1 MIQQSTED
9 AGVFLTHLVQA
20 SWAKRLK
27 TSTVAFDIVQF
38 FPSLNYSMLTLI
50 LRHFGFSDCIIDFF
64 SNYSIGKLTQYSW
77 NLFISSACDANV
89 GVGSDFVHSL
99 ILSVLY
105 ITPLIHIFELGAQA
119 LNLNT
124 SILPFVDD
132 GLLISQGKT
141 YHTTLPELYS
151 SYRVVT
157 NLMVTFGLVTR
168 CHLSRLQ
175 LVEQLLLILSCLL

>member
-1 MIQQSTED
+1 
-9 AGVFLTHLVQA
+9 
-20 SWAKRLK
+20 
-27 TSTVAFDIVQF
+27 
-38 FPSLNYSMLTLI
+38 MLTLI
-50 LRHFGFSDCIIDFF
+50 LRHFGFSDRIIDFF
-64 SNYSIGKLTQYSW
+64 SNYSVGKLTQYSW
-77 NLFISSACDANV
+77 NSFISSACDANV
-89 GVGSDFVHSL
+89 GVHSL

>member
-1 MIQQSTED
+1 
-9 AGVFLTHLVQA
+9 
-20 SWAKRLK
+20 
-27 TSTVAFDIVQF
+27 
-38 FPSLNYSMLTLI
+38 MLTLI

-64 SNYSIGKLTQYSW
+64 SNYSVGKLTQYSW
-77 NLFISSACDANV
+77 NSFISSVCDANV
-89 GVGSDFVHSL
+89 GVHSL

-168 CHLSRLQ
+168 YHLSRLQ